1 MWMHI
6 ILLLQ
11 KKIEEDVKNPLKGEV
26 ERQPTKKNQ
35 IQLAMEL
42 SNFLL
47 PKNLLK
53 GSYITNKSLEDMAL
67 LIV

>member
-1 MWMHI
+1 MHI